1 MNKKGGIF
9 QLFGIGSIIITF
21 VIVAF
26 VIVLIAAVWLNGFG
40 KFAQEIV
47 NIEGTFADDKN
58 LSTYT
63 STTFGNLDIGFQQLR
78 WITLVIIIGM
88 MIGILLSAAMVR
100 VHPAFF
106 ILYVLL
112 TLGTI
117 IFSIFI
123 SNSYSSLLDT
133 VGLGETLGSF
143 KGSSY
148 ILSNLPIWTTVIA
161 FIGGIIMFVGISRDS
176 EQGGFL

>member
-1 MNKKGGIF
+1 M
-9 QLFGIGSIIITF
+9 
-21 VIVAF
+21 
-26 VIVLIAAVWLNGFG
+26 IVLIAAVWLNGFG
-40 KFAQEIV
+40 TFAKEIV
-47 NIEGTFADDKN
+47 SIEGTIGNDRN
-58 LSTYT
+58 ISTYT
-63 STTFGNLDIGFQQLR
+63 STTFGNLDIGFQSLR
-78 WITLVIIIGM
+78 WISLVIIIGM

-100 VHPAFF
+100 VHPSFF
-106 ILYVLL
+106 ILYVML
-112 TLGTI
+112 TVSTI

-123 SNSYSSLLDT
+123 SNSYSALLNT

-148 ILSNLPIWTTVIA
+148 ILTNLPIWTTVIS